1 MLEIKTAA
9 LPSQD
14 QKAEL
19 LPARVFEIEISNE
32 LPLLHAFHEETG
44 KIYQRACCMI
54 RLHTQ
59 PLGMIELPFV
69 DGRALPVDY
78 AQRIWDIFHN
88 QISEHLQKDG
98 LPVPTQLDAHGLLSP
113 DTLLC
118 IKEREQFLAQ
128 APFVSIIVPTR
139 DHPDYLAACLSALVK
154 LEYPRYEILV
164 VDSAPT
170 TTAAADLIKEC
181 YGDDERVH
189 YFFSERAG
197 ASRARNLGIEK
208 ARGEILAFTDDDA
221 VVDIH
226 WLTELMRA
234 FFRTE
239 KVLCVTGSVCTLQ
252 LDTLAQFWFVTY
264 FRGLGD
270 REKMKRIFSP
280 QIVESHMYYKHL
292 MGNMGG
298 SVNMAA
304 TAAFLRHIGGFDPAL
319 GPGTPTHAAEDVEVF
334 IHANMHGG
342 TYIYEPT
349 ALVYHLDRPD
359 FAGVE
364 KQIYGYG
371 TSVLVV
377 LLKCIMQYPHISA
390 HFIKYV
396 CSKFFPFVFAQ
407 KTEKKVAKEKVPGGS
422 SNAKWGEL
430 LGWEEEKRIT
440 KRILRQLLKGICVG
454 PFALIKSALLQRNRR
469 QVRANRKSATPLW
482 LSSLTTQRT
491 VDAMVREP
499 DATVKN
505 DKLSAHAF

>member
-1 MLEIKTAA
+1 MLETQTATLA
-9 LPSQD
+9 SQD
-14 QKAEL
+14 QEPEL
-19 LPARVFEIEISNE
+19 LPARVCEIDISNE

-44 KIYQRACCMI
+44 KNYQRACCMI

-78 AQRIWDIFHN
+78 AQRIWDTFRD

-98 LPVPTQLDAHGLLSP
+98 LPVPTRLDAHGLLAP
-113 DTLLC
+113 DTPLC
-118 IKEREQFLAQ
+118 LKERELFLAQ

-139 DHPDYLAACLSALVK
+139 DHPDYLATCLSALVK

-170 TTAAADLIKEC
+170 TTAAADLIKQC
-181 YGDDERVH
+181 YSSDERVH
-189 YFFSERAG
+189 YLLSERVG
-197 ASRARNLGIEK
+197 ASRARNLGIENAK
-208 ARGEILAFTDDDA
+208 GEVLAFTDDDA
-221 VVDIH
+221 VVDAH
-226 WLTELMRA
+226 WLTELVRA

-270 REKMKRIFSP
+270 RGKMKRIFSP

-342 TYIYEPT
+342 TYVYEPA

-371 TSVLVV
+371 TSVLVA
-377 LLKCIMQYPHISA
+377 LLKCIAQYPHISV

-396 CSKFFPFVFAQ
+396 CAKLFSFVFTQ
-407 KTEKKVAKEKVPGGS
+407 KTEKKAAKEKVADES

-430 LGWEEEKRIT
+430 LGWEEEKSIT
-440 KRILRQLLKGICVG
+440 KRILRQLLKGICAG
-454 PFALIKSALLQRNRR
+454 PFALIKSAILQRNRR
-469 QVRANRKSATPLW
+469 RVKSNRKSATSLW
-482 LSSLTTQRT
+482 LSPHSTQQT
-491 VDAMVREP
+491 V
-499 DATVKN
+499 
-505 DKLSAHAF
+505 